1 MKLFTPILF
10 VLIAIALFFWYV
22 DPTYVRVQELLA
34 QQSQLDQALTRS
46 KELQDERD
54 KLLARYNTF
63 PQTDLNEL
71 QKLVPDHLD
80 NVRLILDLDSMASRY
95 GMRVRGVA
103 IEGDTSRVQ
112 TGELGP
118 NASAYESVV
127 LSFTVTGTYDTFRS
141 FLGDLERSLRLVDVV
156 GLEFRATDTGVYDYT
171 FRIRTYWL
179 KP

>member
-10 VLIAIALFFWYV
+10 VIIAVALFFWYI
-22 DPTYVRVQELLA
+22 DPQYTSVKELLSE
-34 QQSQLDQALTRS
+34 QQQIDQALNRS

-63 PQTDLNEL
+63 PQTELNSL

-95 GMRVRGVA
+95 GMRVRDVA
-103 IEGDTSRVQ
+103 IQGDTSRVK

-118 NASAYESVV
+118 DTEAYESVV
-127 LSFTVTGTYDTFRS
+127 LSFSVTGTYDTFRS
-141 FLGDLERSLRLVDVV
+141 FLSDLEKSLRLVDVV
-156 GLEFRATDTGVYDYT
+156 GLEFTATETGVYDYT
-171 FRIRTYWL
+171 LKIKTYWL